1 LIGTRFQWLYL
12 LLVVAGSAAGAQICR
27 SVDAAGNVTY
37 SDRPAGDDVETIFID
52 TATATL
58 VAANAA
64 DNEATEAGATA
75 AEDEADEVVYAGLTA
90 EEIAA
95 ERMENC
101 GLARDREERYLAAHR
116 IYMGSEAE
124 REYLSDA
131 ELDGI
136 RLQATADVEEWCD

>member
-1 LIGTRFQWLYL
+1 MRFQWLYL
-12 LLVVAGSAAGAQICR
+12 LLVVAGSAAGAQIYR
-27 SVDAAGNVTY
+27 SVDADGNVTY
-37 SDRPAGDDVETIFID
+37 SDRPAGDDVESIFID

-75 AEDEADEVVYAGLTA
+75 AEDEADEVVYAGPTA

-124 REYLSDA
+124 CEYLSDA

-136 RLQATADVEEWCD
+136 RLQATADVEERCD

>member
-1 LIGTRFQWLYL
+1 MIGTRFQWLYL

>member
-1 LIGTRFQWLYL
+1 MRFRWLYL
-12 LLVVAGSAAGAQICR
+12 LLLVAGSVSGAQIYR
-27 SVDAAGNVTY
+27 SVDADGNVIY

-52 TATATL
+52 TATATP
-58 VAANAA
+58 VPA
-64 DNEATEAGATA
+64 DTADSEAGAAA
-75 AEDEADEVVYAGLTA
+75 AEDEVDEVVYAGPSA

-116 IYMGSEAE
+116 IYTGSEAE
-124 REYLSDA
+124 REYLNDA
-131 ELDGI
+131 ELDAI

>member
-1 LIGTRFQWLYL
+1 MACGFNGSIYCWSWPAPQRALR
-12 LLVVAGSAAGAQICR
+12 SAAL
-27 SVDAAGNVTY
+27 STPTGNVTY

-75 AEDEADEVVYAGLTA
+75 AEDEADEVVYAGPTT

-124 REYLSDA
+124 CEYLSDA

-136 RLQATADVEEWCD
+136 RLQATADVEERCD

>member
-1 LIGTRFQWLYL
+1 MRFQWLYL
-12 LLVVAGSAAGAQICR
+12 LLVVAGSAAGAQIYR
-27 SVDAAGNVTY
+27 SVDADGNVTY
-37 SDRPAGDDVETIFID
+37 SDRPAGDDVESIFID

-75 AEDEADEVVYAGLTA
+75 AEDEADEVVYAGPTA
-90 EEIAA
+90 EKIAA

>member
-1 LIGTRFQWLYL
+1 MRFQWLYL
-12 LLVVAGSAAGAQICR
+12 LLVVAGSAAGAQIYR
-27 SVDAAGNVTY
+27 SVDADGNVTY
-37 SDRPAGDDVETIFID
+37 SDRPAGDDVESIFID

-75 AEDEADEVVYAGLTA
+75 AEDEADEVVYAGPTA

>member
-1 LIGTRFQWLYL
+1 MRFQWLYL
-12 LLVVAGSAAGAQICR
+12 LLVVAGSAAGAQIYR
-27 SVDAAGNVTY
+27 SVDADGNVTY
-37 SDRPAGDDVETIFID
+37 SDRPAGDDVESIFID

-75 AEDEADEVVYAGLTA
+75 AEDEADEVVYAGPTT

>member
-1 LIGTRFQWLYL
+1 MRFQWLYL

-27 SVDAAGNVTY
+27 SVDADGNVTY

-75 AEDEADEVVYAGLTA
+75 AEDEADEVVYAGPTA